1 MTIKSDSGAIDMQK
15 NVLFAE
21 PMSKHT
27 TIRIGGKA
35 ETFVNAQSPKEIIRW
50 SKYSLERDLPLSV
63 IGNGSNLLVSDDG
76 IQGLVMKIYSPS
88 AKIIQK
94 DETITVFSGY
104 PMGKLINWVAASGL
118 GGIENLAGIPG
129 TIGGAV
135 VMNAGARG
143 CEIGSFVEW
152 ISVWDLG
159 TLQVRT
165 LTREDLNFS
174 YRYSSLQN
182 QGYLVLEVNL
192 KFDRQSPEVLKKR
205 ITDVLNQR
213 NSSQPINFPNAGSI
227 FKNPPNLSAGRL
239 IEEVGLKG
247 YRIGNAQISDKHG
260 NFIINLGDAKAK
272 DVMELINIA
281 RKEVFDKFNVILKPE
296 VRILGWGLKL
306 EEV

>member
-1 MTIKSDSGAIDMQK
+1 MTIKSDFGAIDMQK

-27 TIRIGGKA
+27 TMRIGGKA
-35 ETFVNAQSPKEIIRW
+35 EIFVNVQNPKEIIHW
-50 SKYSLERDLPLSV
+50 SKYSFQRDLPLSV

-76 IQGLVMKIYSPS
+76 IQGLVMKIYSS
-88 AKIIQK
+88 SGEIIRNG
-94 DETITVFSGY
+94 DTITVFSGF

-118 GGIENLAGIPG
+118 GGIEYLAGIPG

-152 ISVWDLG
+152 ITVWDLR
-159 TLQVRT
+159 TLEVRT
-165 LTREDLNFS
+165 LTKEDLNFS
-174 YRYSSLQN
+174 YRSSSLQT
-182 QGYLVLEVNL
+182 QGYIVLEVNL
-192 KFDRQSPEVLKKR
+192 KFDRESPEVLKKR
-205 ITDVLNQR
+205 ITDILNQR
-213 NSSQPINFPNAGSI
+213 KISQPINFPNAGSI

-239 IEEVGLKG
+239 IEQVGLKG
-247 YRIGNAQISDKHG
+247 YGIGDAQISDKHG
-260 NFIINLGDAKAK
+260 NFIINLGDAKAR

-296 VRILGWGLKL
+296 VRILGGGLKL